1 VGELLSSGDVR
12 SAEQVDQWYQA
23 LGAKAHVST
32 MRANFPW
39 ALPLSFFTLVVLAVA
54 GYPTWRILAL
64 GATFAAPAGWIMFWL
79 SESRRARMGAAA
91 WDMIRIGPRFPLMFL
106 SLAFSG
112 GIRSPFL
119 PFMLIPFSDL
129 VVAIGWSRMMKA
141 TAALVAIGLLAMG
154 LLPEHWFGPQV
165 PHPAY
170 GIILLSTLA
179 TTAAIQTRYLLILG
193 RKIIDSTSELNRARG
208 AMVERAVARAR
219 DMEQLATSL
228 SQQLKNPLTAIKGLV
243 QLSAR
248 AATDTDSREQL
259 YVVAA
264 EVDRMEGILKES
276 RSFSRP
282 MEALQLQRIALGA
295 LADEV
300 LAAMEARAAS
310 AGVVTRRRGDAL
322 VEADP
327 RRLKEALFNLVGN
340 ALDAT
345 SERGIVV
352 VEIQEADQQARIAV
366 RDSGRGMPPE
376 VLERLGT
383 PFFTTRD
390 EGTGLG
396 VVGALAVFALH
407 GGSLVYAS
415 EPGRG
420 TTAVGTLP
428 LTSSHRTSDVARAIG

>member
-1 VGELLSSGDVR
+1 VR
-12 SAEQVDQWYQA
+12 SADEFDQWYHA
-23 LGAKAHVST
+23 LDTKAYASAKRSNLVWVIPVT
-32 MRANFPW
+32 
-39 ALPLSFFTLVVLAVA
+39 LFTLVVLAVA
-54 GYPTWRILAL
+54 GYPTWRLLAL
-64 GATFAAPAGWIMFWL
+64 AATFAAPIGWLLFWL
-79 SESRRARMGAAA
+79 SESRSGRMRTPA
-91 WDMIRIGPRFPLMFL
+91 WDMIRIGPRFVLLFL
-106 SLAFSG
+106 SLAFTA
-112 GIRSPFL
+112 GIRSPLL
-119 PFMLIPFSDL
+119 PFLLITFSEL
-129 VVAIGWSRMMKA
+129 VVASGWSRMVKT
-141 TAALVAIGLLAMG
+141 TAALVAAGLLAMG
-154 LLPEHWFGPQV
+154 AMPEHWFAPQV
-165 PHPAY
+165 PQPAY
-170 GIILLSTLA
+170 GIILLTTLA

-282 MEALQLQRIALGA
+282 MEALKLQRIALGA

-300 LAAMEARAAS
+300 LSAMEARAAS
-310 AGVVTRRRGDAL
+310 ARVVLRRRGDAL

-340 ALDAT
+340 GLDAI
-345 SERGIVV
+345 SEGGIVE
-352 VEIQEADQQARIAV
+352 VEIEETDQQARIAV

-428 LTSSHRTSDVARAIG
+428 LTSSHRSSNVARAIG